1 MDDHFNSS
9 DSDTSNGTVFRC
21 DQAEAVLENEVPE
34 IFTLREELAS
44 WASTN
49 NCTRE
54 TVNEMLA
61 ILRRHG
67 HPDPP
72 KDSRTLLETNNRKT
86 VTIAKCG
93 GQYSYFSIERG
104 LTNIISLRPSLFEAE
119 SHDLIELSFN
129 IDGLPLFKSSSVQ
142 LWPILAD
149 FNGLAIFVVALYCG
163 NSKPTS
169 VSEYLEDFVSEL
181 KVLKENGF
189 LYEGKRYRV
198 VAKCFSCDAPARSFL
213 KCIINHTGYN
223 SCERCTVHGS
233 WVGRIVF
240 NSRDKFALRSNDTF
254 VQFGYKEHQK
264 GLSPLVDCGINF
276 IRDFP
281 LDYMH
286 LVCLGVVKRIL
297 SFLKEGPKK
306 CKLSLGQIHEISQKL
321 TLLNG
326 KLPSEFS
333 RQPRSLNEVARW
345 KATEFRQFL
354 LYTGPLVLKSVVS
367 SAVYRHFLALSLAI
381 SIMLDSDRAK
391 RNSQIDYARKLL
403 EYFVHS
409 CKDIYGETFVV
420 YNIHGLLHLHEDVI
434 NFQSSLDEISCFKY
448 ENYMQNFKKFV
459 KKAQNP
465 IVQVARRQSEIFA
478 FSLKDKKSHLT
489 PKISTRPRD
498 SCFLLENGK
507 FAIVREK
514 QANSFLCD
522 VIGMQHMKNIFR
534 EPAESKNFGIAF
546 VTNIARASRKMLV
559 PEDQLLRKVLFL
571 PYNEGFALFP
581 MLHDR
586 ERK

>member
-1 MDDHFNSS
+1 MN
-9 DSDTSNGTVFRC
+9 
-21 DQAEAVLENEVPE
+21 
-34 IFTLREELAS
+34 
-44 WASTN
+44 
-49 NCTRE
+49 
-54 TVNEMLA
+54 
-61 ILRRHG
+61 ILSQ
-67 HPDPP
+67 
-72 KDSRTLLETNNRKT
+72 K
-86 VTIAKCG
+86 
-93 GQYSYFSIERG
+93 
-104 LTNIISLRPSLFEAE
+104 PSLFEAGN
-119 SHDLIELSFN
+119 HDFIELSFN

-149 FNGLAIFVVALYCG
+149 FNGQAIFVVALYCG

-169 VSEYLEDFVSEL
+169 VSDYLEDFVSEL
-181 KVLKENGF
+181 KGLKESGF
-189 LYEGKRYRV
+189 QYEGKCYGV
-198 VAKCFSCDAPARSFL
+198 EAKCFSCDAPARSFL

-223 SCERCTVHGS
+223 SCERCTVNGS
-233 WVGRIVF
+233 WIGRIVF
-240 NSRDKFALRSNDTF
+240 NSREEFLLRNNDTF
-254 VQFGYKEHQK
+254 IKLGYKDHQK

-306 CKLSLGQIHEISQKL
+306 CKLSSGQINEISQKL

-333 RQPRSLNEVARW
+333 RQPRSLDEVPRW

-367 SAVYRHFLALSLAI
+367 SAVYRHFVALSLAI
-381 SIMLDSDRAK
+381 SIMLDSDTAR

-409 CKDIYGETFVV
+409 CKDIYGETFAV

-434 NFQSSLDEISCFKY
+434 NFQSSLDDISCFKY
-448 ENYMQNFKKFV
+448 KNYMQNFKKFV

-465 IVQVARRQSEIFA
+465 IVQVARRQSEILA
-478 FSLKDKKSHLT
+478 FSLKDKKGHLT
-489 PKISTRPRD
+489 PTVSTRPRD

-507 FAIVREK
+507 FAVVREK
-514 QANSFLCD
+514 RDKTFLCD
-522 VIGMQHMKNIFR
+522 VISMHHMKNIFR
-534 EPAESKNFGIAF
+534 EPAESKNFGIGF
-546 VTNIARASRKMLV
+546 VANIARASTKMLV
-559 PEDQLLRKVLFL
+559 PEDQILRKALCL
-571 PYNEGFALFP
+571 PYNDGFALFP